1 MFGKTSDSAP
11 GALAA
16 KTSGR
21 AMNASIVRTPTP
33 CQTAQIDT
41 SLLALPIQLNS
52 TGLKF
57 APARPSRRSIA
68 IERANM
74 PNTVPSRGSTL

>member
-1 MFGKTSDSAP
+1 MRGNTSDSAP

-16 KTSGR
+16 KVSGR
-21 AMNASIVRTPTP
+21 AMNASIERMPTA
-33 CQTAQIDT
+33 CQTAQMDT

-68 IERANM
+68 TERENR